1 MENSVKSWIFCVLM
15 VGTANSA
22 AAQVGYPP
30 DRSPYRDRDHNRDWT
45 FFGGQFKAESEPVG
59 VAPKDGPMA
68 GVRWQMHLTGPL
80 YFGMRLAGASVDR
93 TIIDPT
99 KRVAERVVGTEKV
112 PMVFADAG
120 LEMSLTGH
128 KTWRGFA
135 PFLNGGIGVV
145 GDLRGRNDVGSY
157 RFGIPFT
164 MTLGT
169 GLSYTVS
176 RNMSLRFDW
185 SHYIYR
191 ISYPET
197 YYLKTTE
204 DPAVLPVGAQRSLW
218 RRNPALLIG
227 VSLYRPK

>member
-1 MENSVKSWIFCVLM
+1 MKSWIFYILM
-15 VGTANSA
+15 VGTASSA

-30 DRSPYRDRDHNRDWT
+30 DRSPYQDRDYNRDWT
-45 FFGGQFKAESEPVG
+45 FFAGQFKAERDPVG
-59 VAPKDGPMA
+59 VAPTDGPMA
-68 GVRWQMHLTGPL
+68 GVRWQMHLTGPF
-80 YFGMRLAGASVDR
+80 YFGLRLAGASVDR
-93 TIIDPT
+93 TIIDPA
-99 KRVAERVVGTEKV
+99 KLIAERVIGTEKV
-112 PMVFADAG
+112 PMLFADAG

-135 PFLNGGIGVV
+135 PFLNAGVGFV

-157 RFGIPFT
+157 RFGVPFT
-164 MTLGT
+164 MAFGT

-176 RNMSLRFDW
+176 RNMSLRLDW

-191 ISYPET
+191 ISYPTT

-204 DPAVLPVGAQRSLW
+204 DPAVLPVGASRSFW

-227 VSLYRPK
+227 VSLFKPR